1 MSLIFRNLPFLPYVR
16 SIAFF
21 GPSAQSLSPLEQ
33 IATIFPRKGPYE
45 TPWNQPDDPNWA
57 RKGAPAGC
65 QDGGGYRFSQ
75 THNSKSVSKRP
86 PLFVTSKGGA
96 LDVTISLRAFLGK
109 MASVRQILPRAP
121 SKDTLSDLN
130 AVRPSHYQPG
140 FACLSRLCQTTF
152 TTASRPWRLALPAK
166 LRDPRFRAR
175 PSIQLKGSTE
185 PSCRTHTNLVHDM
198 TWSQRGRPPP
208 RSGS

>member
-1 MSLIFRNLPFLPYVR
+1 M
-16 SIAFF
+16 
-21 GPSAQSLSPLEQ
+21 
-33 IATIFPRKGPYE
+33 
-45 TPWNQPDDPNWA
+45 
-57 RKGAPAGC
+57 PAGART
-65 QDGGGYRFSQ
+65 GGDTGFSR

-130 AVRPSHYQPG
+130 AVGSSHYQAG
-140 FACLSRLCQTTF
+140 FACLSRLCLATYAI
-152 TTASRPWRLALPAK
+152 ASRLWRPAPPAK

-175 PSIQLKGSTE
+175 LYIEGKGSTE
-185 PSCRTHTNLVHDM
+185 PSWWTHTALVHDM
-198 TWSQRGRPPP
+198 AWSQRGGTSSS
-208 RSGS
+208 SGP